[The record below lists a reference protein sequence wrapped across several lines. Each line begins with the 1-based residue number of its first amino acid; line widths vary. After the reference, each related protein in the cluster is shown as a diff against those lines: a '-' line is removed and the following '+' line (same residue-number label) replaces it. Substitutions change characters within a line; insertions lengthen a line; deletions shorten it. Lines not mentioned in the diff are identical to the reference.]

1 MITFSSFLLLLGG
14 TYVFIKR
21 KLLKKLCIH
30 VCQVLKTAHSKA
42 INLITNLI
50 PVLYVHNYNWIKL
63 VNFNVNSI
71 HYCKLFLCNCSKLV
85 HNCKGHFHFCSLSA
99 VHIYIYTWF
108 ISLYT
113 FTLSH
118 DRYTYINW
126 TCSWPAPNFRLQR
139 ITLKYLY
146 VNYSFQ
152 QILYSICWHATITAC
167 LSSSWSSCSSSR
179 PCV

>member
-30 VCQVLKTAHSKA
+30 VCQVLKMAHSKG

-63 VNFNVNSI
+63 VNFNVNNSI

-99 VHIYIYTWF
+99 VHIYIYM
-108 ISLYT
+108 IYII
-113 FTLSH
+113 
-118 DRYTYINW
+118 INW
-126 TCSWPAPNFRLQR
+126 TWTSKDHF
-139 ITLKYLY
+139 K
-146 VNYSFQ
+146 
-152 QILYSICWHATITAC
+152 ILVCKLFISTNI
-167 LSSSWSSCSSSR
+167 
-179 PCV
+179 V